1 MNRTQTSTAPDR
13 RDGDAQTP
21 GARVLEVVQL
31 RKRFGDL
38 VALDGIDLTVN
49 EGEVVAILG
58 PSGSGKSTLV
68 RCLDQLETIDGGA
81 MYLDDE
87 LLGFE
92 QGRQSKSLRP
102 LTDAGVR
109 AQRRRMSMVF
119 QQFNLFP
126 HWTVMRNITEAPIA
140 VHGIAPAEAKARAV
154 ELLAKVGLSD
164 KATSYPR
171 QLSGGQQQRVAI
183 ARAVA
188 VEPRVLLFD
197 EPTSA
202 LDPELIDEVLQTMK
216 ALAATGRTM
225 VVVTHEMEFAR
236 EVADRCVFMAE
247 GRVIEDRPA
256 EAFFRDPQ
264 TDRLR
269 SFLARSMR
277 ANAGSGNGTESA
289 PEAGQE
295 TAEPQQGAG
304 QP

>member
-1 MNRTQTSTAPDR
+1 MSSLKTAQSQQRTQTGP
-13 RDGDAQTP
+13 
-21 GARVLEVVQL
+21 VLEVVGLHKQ
-31 RKRFGDL
+31 FGDL
-38 VALDGIDLTVN
+38 TALDGIDLTVN

-68 RCLDQLETIDGGA
+68 RCLDQLETINGGA
-81 MYLDDE
+81 IYLDGE

-92 QGRQSKSLRP
+92 QGKTLRP

-126 HWTVMRNITEAPIA
+126 HWTVLRNVTEAPVA
-140 VHGIAPAEAKARAV
+140 VHGVAPAQAKSHALD
-154 ELLAKVGLSD
+154 LLAKVGLSD
-164 KATSYPR
+164 KAKSYPL

-216 ALAATGRTM
+216 TLAATGRTM

-236 EVADRCVFMAE
+236 EVADRCIFMAE
-247 GRVIEDRPA
+247 GNVIEDRPA
-256 EAFFRDPQ
+256 ESFFRDPQ

-269 SFLARSMR
+269 SFLTRSMR
-277 ANAGSGNGTESA
+277 ANSDH
-289 PEAGQE
+289 
-295 TAEPQQGAG
+295 GAG
-304 QP
+304 QTKETQQP